1 MPQSELL
8 SKVESANLMTGIFC
22 LTRSQASS
30 PTLKATLACGSGF
43 PYWPSRQPSSSFTKE
58 LCSTCSQ
65 PSECKLT
72 YRRVQWDGTCTRI
85 KIKAESALGTPNFQ
99 GAEIN
104 SIFWWAECIKVIKK
118 NFTCTAGPMLRQWG
132 EHTGVTRI
140 YVTSYVFPST
150 FSLKSILKTLV
161 CHSNSVILSCTLQ
174 HHSLLTT
181 PVLRLKPQNAQL
193 SFNNDLKASINKKT
207 MLSCI

>member
-1 MPQSELL
+1 MLDVYMPQSELL

-72 YRRVQWDGTCTRI
+72 YRRVKWDGTCTRI
-85 KIKAESALGTPNFQ
+85 KIQAESALGTPNFQ

-140 YVTSYVFPST
+140 YVTSYVFQA
-150 FSLKSILKTLV
+150 
-161 CHSNSVILSCTLQ
+161 HS
-174 HHSLLTT
+174 
-181 PVLRLKPQNAQL
+181 R
-193 SFNNDLKASINKKT
+193 
-207 MLSCI
+207 